1 MIYDKPAAAVW
12 ITTKNMRQHQD
23 HATLPRQA
31 YLPINRCNLPAV
43 ILGSLT
49 FQQHPTCLLID
60 GVDALH
66 HDLMY
71 RLDAINDSGNRA
83 QQFIDYMTVHFRLH
97 APNEVG
103 LTEASKCDRSKADYL
118 RLLRGWAFDAEGRDA
133 AVLKGWVESRFGL
146 IPRFHQTPIHST
158 DDESYH
164 AYQHAYAVGLYNT
177 NSLEAQLDLLY
188 TYCQYELHRQC
199 QGETHLSLYR
209 GSNDIEQLKQSGNS
223 KNDKPL
229 MLLNNLNSFSSC
241 IERAS
246 EFGDQVFSIEVPFS
260 KIVFYS
266 DLIPHYL
273 KAENEYIVLGGVYEC
288 QQVM

>member
-1 MIYDKPAAAVW
+1 MTQP
-12 ITTKNMRQHQD
+12 QHR
-23 HATLPRQA
+23 ATLPRSA
-31 YLPINRCNLPAV
+31 YLPINRCSIPAV

-49 FQQHPTCLLID
+49 FQQHPTRLYLD
-60 GVDALH
+60 GVETLH
-66 HDLMY
+66 RDLLR
-71 RLDAINDSGNRA
+71 RLDTISDAGNRA

-97 APNEVG
+97 ALNDAG
-103 LTEASKCDRSKADYL
+103 LTKPSKCDRSKADYL
-118 RLLRGWAFDAEGRDA
+118 RLLRGWAFDAESRDA

-188 TYCQYELHRQC
+188 SYCQYELHRQR
-199 QGETHLSLYR
+199 QELSHLSLYR
-209 GSNDIEQLKQSGNS
+209 GSNDIEKLKHSDNS
-223 KNDKPL
+223 ESAKPL
-229 MLLNNLNSFSSC
+229 LLLNNLNSFTSS

-246 EFGDQVFSIEVPFS
+246 EFGDRVFQIDVPLS

-273 KAENEYIVLGGVYEC
+273 KAENEYIVLGGVYESR
-288 QQVM
+288 QVM

>member
-1 MIYDKPAAAVW
+1 MTDQ
-12 ITTKNMRQHQD
+12 RHR
-23 HATLPRQA
+23 ATLPRA
-31 YLPINRCNLPAV
+31 ACLPINRCSLPAV

-49 FQQHPTCLLID
+49 FQQHPTRLVID

-66 HDLMY
+66 RDLLQ
-71 RLDAINDSGNRA
+71 RLDAINDSANRA

-97 APNEVG
+97 APNEAG

-188 TYCQYELHRQC
+188 TYCQYELYRQC
-199 QGETHLSLYR
+199 QGMTHLGLYR
-209 GSNDIEQLKQSGNS
+209 GSNDLEHIKHSGNE
-223 KNDKPL
+223 NDKPL
-229 MLLNNLNSFSSC
+229 VLLNNLNSFSSSV
-241 IERAS
+241 ERAS
-246 EFGDQVFSIEVPFS
+246 EFGDQVFRIEVPLS

-288 QQVM
+288 RRVM